1 MPFSSA
7 AIVLLGGRHRT
18 AALIG
23 FAAMSYGN
31 SGCKGLLPIVNLA
44 TVRGAGIGIEP
55 RVIER
60 ATGGSRDRSA

>member
-23 FAAMSYGN
+23 FAAISYGN
-31 SGCKGLLPIVNLA
+31 SGCKDLLPIVNPA
-44 TVRGAGIGIEP
+44 SAVRGAGTGIESG
-55 RVIER
+55 VIER
-60 ATGGSRDRSA
+60 ALA

>member
-1 MPFSSA
+1 M
-7 AIVLLGGRHRT
+7 

-31 SGCKGLLPIVNLA
+31 SGRKGLLPFVNPAAVLG
-44 TVRGAGIGIEP
+44 VGPGIEP

-60 ATGGSRDRSA
+60 VLA